1 VIDVTGVDGLIVKI
15 VTVEGMSNVMNVM
28 VQVRIV
34 KVKNVM
40 SALEVVMLC
49 VVGVMVM
56 VGKIVEIAVE
66 MGIWNVTN
74 VKGME

>member
-15 VTVEGMSNVMNVM
+15 VTVEGMSNVMNAM

-40 SALEVVMLC
+40 SALGVVLLC

>member
-15 VTVEGMSNVMNVM
+15 VTVEGMSNVMNAM

-40 SALEVVMLC
+40 SALAVVLLC